1 MYEKNS
7 WQNGYVIT
15 KSKLDH
21 AEDGIYA
28 ASFIP
33 EVEGTADENN
43 AVTLDPNKFYVF
55 GEVAALDV
63 SFAAGTAGQVNEYH
77 FAFTS
82 GSTPT
87 VLSLPLD
94 VVMPDYF
101 AVVADNYYEISIIDE
116 YGVFNSWPVESD
128 EA

>member
-1 MYEKNS
+1 MYTKNE
-7 WQNGYVIT
+7 WQNGDVIT

-28 ASFIP
+28 ASFVP
-33 EVEGTADENN
+33 QVTGSVDDSN

-55 GEVAALDV
+55 GEEAEIDV
-63 SFAAGTAGQVNEYH
+63 SFASGTEGQVNEYH
-77 FAFTS
+77 FSFVS

-94 VVMPDYF
+94 VVMPDSF
-101 AVVADNYYEISIIDE
+101 MILANRSYEISVINNKGLFATWIE
-116 YGVFNSWPVESD
+116 E
-128 EA
+128 

>member
-7 WQNGYVIT
+7 WQNGDVIT

-33 EVEGTADENN
+33 QVTGTADENN

-55 GEVAALDV
+55 GEVSALDV
-63 SFAAGTAGQVNEYH
+63 SFASGTAGQVNEYH

-87 VLSLPLD
+87 VLSLPVD
-94 VVMPDYF
+94 VVMPESFVINGDTT
-101 AVVADNYYEISIIDE
+101 YEISIVNNL
-116 YGVFNSWPVESD
+116 GVFASWTE
-128 EA
+128 EI

>member
-1 MYEKNS
+1 MYTKNE
-7 WQNGYVIT
+7 WQNGDVIT

-28 ASFIP
+28 ASFVP
-33 EVEGTADENN
+33 QVTGSVDENN

-55 GEVAALDV
+55 GEEAEIDV
-63 SFAAGTAGQVNEYH
+63 SFAAGTEGQVNEYH
-77 FAFTS
+77 FSFES

-87 VLSLPLD
+87 VLSLPVD

-101 AVVADNYYEISIIDE
+101 AVGSNQGYEISVINNIGAYLTWIIE
-116 YGVFNSWPVESD
+116 
-128 EA
+128 